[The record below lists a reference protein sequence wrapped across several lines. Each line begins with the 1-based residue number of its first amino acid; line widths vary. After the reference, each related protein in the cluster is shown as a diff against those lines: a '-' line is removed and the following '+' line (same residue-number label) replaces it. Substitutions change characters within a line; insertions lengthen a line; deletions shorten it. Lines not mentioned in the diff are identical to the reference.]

1 MSLLTAEL
9 APQGVTYP
17 SSDGKPMAETDVHLR
32 WMIRLIE
39 LLRRHYAGTQTY
51 VSGNL
56 LLYYVEGNPKKRV
69 APDVFV
75 VKGVEQ
81 HDRRVFKLWEEGI
94 APQVVLEV
102 SSKGTAEED
111 LWQKPRIYERL
122 GVREYFLFDPL
133 AEYLEPALIGFRRI
147 DGDDPDAGLARMEMD
162 DSETLISEELGM
174 LLRLEGRDLVLINRA
189 TGQPIKSAAESELE
203 ERAARE
209 RAEDRAGAAE
219 DRAGAAEA
227 ALRQEQEQRK
237 QLEAE
242 LARLRSEPR

>member
-1 MSLLTAEL
+1 MTLLTAEL

-39 LLRRHYAGTQTY
+39 LLRRQYAGTPTY

-75 VKGVEQ
+75 VKGVAQ

-94 APQVVLEV
+94 APQVVIEV

-147 DGDDPDAGLARMEMD
+147 DGDDLDAGLVRMELN

-174 LLRLEGRDLVLINRA
+174 LLRLEGRDLVLIDRA
-189 TGQPIKSAAESELE
+189 TGQRLKSAAESELE

-219 DRAGAAEA
+219 A
-227 ALRQEQEQRK
+227 ALQQAQEQRK

-242 LARLRSEPR
+242 LARLRNESH

>member
-1 MSLLTAEL
+1 MTLLTAEL

-39 LLRRHYAGTQTY
+39 LLRRQFAGTQTY

-122 GVREYFLFDPL
+122 RVREYFLFDPL

-147 DGDDPDAGLARMEMD
+147 EGDDLDAGLVRMEMD
-162 DSETLISEELGM
+162 DSETLISEELSM
-174 LLRLEGRDLVLINRA
+174 LLRLEGRDLILIDRA
-189 TGQPIKSAAESELE
+189 TGQRIKSAAESELE
-203 ERAARE
+203 ERAAHE
-209 RAEDRAGAAE
+209 RAE

-227 ALRQEQEQRK
+227 ALQQEQEQRK

-242 LARLRSEPR
+242 LARLRSASR